1 MNKRI
6 TELDSYGQY
15 VFVTDEDNNLYV
27 WSAYGNDR
35 ATVNPT
41 LFDKDEAVELLYG
54 VVNNETRKQFYK
66 ESSIVYKNG
75 KFYELSSNGVT
86 EVERNYSQHY
96 IGGIGK
102 ITEIVG
108 EYEFKTDEDI
118 IYRLIPTG
126 VDTYSI
132 EETTTVTDF
141 TTATPDEPVQID
153 GVTIKKQVK
162 HKALDNKGNLYVWDT
177 NTGLDKEVTGYV
189 NLTDEHFSVDPV
201 YNQGDGWVVIKGSN

>member
-75 KFYELSSNGVT
+75 KYYELSSNGVT
-86 EVERNYSQHY
+86 EVERDYSKHY

-108 EYEFKTDEDI
+108 EYEFKTELGT

-141 TTATPDEPVQID
+141 STATPDEPVQID